1 MTRSWAGVLRI
12 FAATSSAVGGVP
24 DLLHRGEYG
33 RLVPPNDPDA
43 FAAAVIAA
51 LAEPERHTA
60 RQDIVA
66 AYDITRL
73 AADLAS
79 LYRSLLE

>member
-1 MTRSWAGVLRI
+1 L
-12 FAATSSAVGGVP
+12 SA
-24 DLLHRGEYG
+24 
-33 RLVPPNDPDA
+33 NDPDA

-51 LAEPERHTA
+51 LADRSAHT
-60 RQDIVA
+60 RQDMVA

-73 AADLAS
+73 TADLAS